1 MILTGD
7 DKVKLFVGSTKVKAA
22 YVETTR
28 VYPNAILSVTPSMS
42 FAAAGGEQI
51 LQIEVLEDQ
60 SWSIGG
66 LPVGWSASASS
77 GTGSASVKIIA
88 SNNTTVGGKNST
100 ITVVSGDLSAD
111 CTVYQ
116 AAGVMV
122 YGTPIV
128 TAFGYPDIPAGGGTV
143 SPNVYAYEQVYT
155 WNGVPGSG
163 GVLTT
168 GGTIYYSNTSGIVSA
183 ESLDTIHRGRTAV
196 ATITTRVDMNGVT
209 GQNATCNV
217 YQEENKREQYLDKYM
232 EVITSGKS
240 LFEYTGGTGF
250 FRVIPYVN
258 YVMTSGATGRQTTSE
273 EPTVKISGS
282 GFSVRKTTAAGIY
295 QVYEYS
301 VTASANSSYSSRSA
315 TVTITLADNP
325 TKTLAFSQS
334 GKPAPKLLI
343 QDTAGNNVSSITL
356 TRQLYMKELRIL
368 ISEDVSWSVDVPQV
382 NFLMSLNCGGTSML
396 SGGSF
401 TFSGSQSLNIQRG
414 TVLESGSITLVF
426 RVPYGNPVYLDIE
439 VEGEF

>member
-116 AAGVMV
+116 AVGVMV

-168 GGTIYYSNTSGIVSA
+168 GGTIYYSNTTGLVSA
-183 ESLDTIHRGRTAV
+183 GSLKTEERKERTLV
-196 ATITTRVDMNGVT
+196 ASMTTRVDMNGVT

-217 YQEENKREQYLDKYM
+217 YQMENVIRESSCYCSGTTLMCTYKFSSDEDKFVSHANSYDCGYRSTVNFQVEIRNYANLVIDSVACVPAASEMDYIGPEVVHSPTNGQYTLELDKFYM
-232 EVITSGKS
+232 NM
-240 LFEYTGGTGF
+240 
-250 FRVIPYVN
+250 VN
-258 YVMTSGATGRQTTSE
+258 YDPIPGVVVHVRYSGNYNTSQWSSGENMTAFN
-273 EPTVKISGS
+273 PSGS
-282 GFSVRKTTAAGIY
+282 LCYAKF
-295 QVYEYS
+295 
-301 VTASANSSYSSRSA
+301 ANRN
-315 TVTITLADNP
+315 L
-325 TKTLAFSQS
+325 KR
-334 GKPAPKLLI
+334 GKI
-343 QDTAGNNVSSITL
+343 IV
-356 TRQLYMKELRIL
+356 E
-368 ISEDVSWSVDVPQV
+368 
-382 NFLMSLNCGGTSML
+382 
-396 SGGSF
+396 
-401 TFSGSQSLNIQRG
+401 
-414 TVLESGSITLVF
+414 F
-426 RVPYGNPVYLDIE
+426 R
-439 VEGEF
+439 